1 LHAAYGLRK
10 QVMLQQLAIAADL
23 GRVTT
28 LHCVGAF
35 GRMLSALQ
43 QRPRQQQRQQQPQQQ
58 GSSQHSTTAAL
69 LPPVVLHSFNGDASL
84 VPALAAENCYFSFSG
99 RGIITNAASSTI
111 ASSQLQVK
119 PIHHTVVI
127 MHITYDELCSS
138 TG

>member
-1 LHAAYGLRK
+1 
-10 QVMLQQLAIAADL
+10 MLQQLAIAADL

-43 QRPRQQQRQQQPQQQ
+43 QRPRQQQQQRQ
-58 GSSQHSTTAAL
+58 GTSQHSTAASL

-99 RGIITNAASSTI
+99 RGITTGAAASGSA
-111 ASSQLQVK
+111 ASSQLQVRRT
-119 PIHHTVVI
+119 HRA
-127 MHITYDELCSS
+127 
-138 TG
+138 